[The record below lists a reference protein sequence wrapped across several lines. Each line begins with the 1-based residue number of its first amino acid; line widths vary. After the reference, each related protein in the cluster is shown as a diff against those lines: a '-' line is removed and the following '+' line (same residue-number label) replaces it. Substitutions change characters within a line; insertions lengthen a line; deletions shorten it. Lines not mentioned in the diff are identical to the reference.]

1 MKTRN
6 NILAAAL
13 TGLLFTG
20 LVFNTNAQDTTASEQ
35 TASAD
40 NKLKISEVKPLQFR
54 VSYNK
59 AKSDAVVVR
68 ILDADKNV
76 LYAESKRTET
86 GYLKYFDLSTL
97 LDGTYTFEITDGKE
111 KFAQSFDLLTKT
123 SRVVSSL
130 N

>member
-1 MKTRN
+1 MKTKN
-6 NILAAAL
+6 TIFAAAL

-20 LVFNTNAQDTTASEQ
+20 LVFNTNAQAVATSDKSV
-35 TASAD
+35 SAD
-40 NKLKISEVKPLQFR
+40 NQLNVAEVKPMQFR

-59 AKSDAVVVR
+59 VKSEAVIVR
-68 ILDADKNV
+68 ILDAEKNV
-76 LYAESKRTET
+76 LYAENKRAES

-111 KFAQSFDLLTKT
+111 KFAQSFDVLTKT
-123 SRVVSSL
+123 SRVVYSI

>member
-1 MKTRN
+1 LKTRN

-40 NKLKISEVKPLQFR
+40 KKLKISEVKPLQFR